1 MATSQ
6 LRITIPTQIQDLLY
20 SKSDRYGLSM
30 SAYVKNLII
39 NDVKETGIHMFDM
52 SSKTEKIATKAL
64 KDHTEGKTYDIENI
78 EDFLE
83 SESEE

>member
-39 NDVKETGIHMFDM
+39 NDVKDIDLPVFQMN
-52 SSKTEKIATKAL
+52 SKTEKIAL
-64 KDHTEGKTYDIENI
+64 QGLNDHKKGKTHNIENI
-78 EDFLE
+78 EDFLA
-83 SESEE
+83 SV

>member
-39 NDVKETGIHMFDM
+39 NDVKDMHIPEFDM
-52 SSKTEKIATKAL
+52 SVKTEKIATQAL
-64 KDHTEGKTYDIENI
+64 KDHKEGKTHEIENV
-78 EDFLE
+78 EDFLA
-83 SESEE
+83 SA

>member
-39 NDVKETGIHMFDM
+39 NDVKDMHIPEFDM
-52 SSKTEKIATKAL
+52 SVKTEKIATQAL
-64 KDHTEGKTYDIENI
+64 KDHKEGMSHDIKNI
-78 EDFLE
+78 EEFIE
-83 SESEE
+83 SA

>member
-30 SAYVKNLII
+30 STYVKNLII
-39 NDVKETGIHMFDM
+39 NDVKDESIPTFKMNP
-52 SSKTEKIATKAL
+52 KLEKIAVQAL
-64 KDHTEGKTYDIENI
+64 KDYKEGKIHSIKNLNDI
-78 EDFLE
+78 DDYLD
-83 SESEE
+83 SV